1 MYEPPDPFRFFCPRR
16 ILKKIRRALR
26 KISPGKPRLKLGK
39 VWLRLSYYDEVLKK
53 LDEEDQKIFI
63 DEFYSSS
70 RQVNYITMLTC
81 IVIIAVYVATYQ
93 FRMIGFW
100 EAMGIEAIIILL
112 LFYVVWY
119 YRMGM
124 EDLLKYLVK
133 KETVPDY
140 ADTD

>member
-1 MYEPPDPFRFFCPRR
+1 MYEPKDPFRFFYPRR
-16 ILKKIRRALR
+16 ILKKVRRAFR
-26 KISPGKPRLKLGK
+26 KVMPGKPRLGRI
-39 VWLRLSYYDEVLKK
+39 WLRLSYYDEVLKR
-53 LDEEDQKIFI
+53 LDDENQKIFI
-63 DEFYSSS
+63 EEFYSSS
-70 RQVNYITMLTC
+70 RQVNYITLLVC
-81 IVIIAVYVATYQ
+81 IAIIGVYVSTFQ

-100 EAMGIEAIIILL
+100 EAMGIEAMIIVL

-140 ADTD
+140 ADTEY

>member
-1 MYEPPDPFRFFCPRR
+1 MYEPKDPFRFFYPKEIIRKLKR
-16 ILKKIRRALR
+16 TYKKI
-26 KISPGKPRLKLGK
+26 KPGKLRIGR
-39 VWLRLSYYDEVLKK
+39 VWLRLSYYDEVLKR
-53 LDEEDQKIFI
+53 LDDENQKIFI

-70 RQVNYITMLTC
+70 RQVNYITLVACMA
-81 IVIIAVYVATYQ
+81 IIGVYVSTFQ

-100 EAMGIEAIIILL
+100 EAMGIEGLIIAL

-140 ADTD
+140 ADTEF

>member
-1 MYEPPDPFRFFCPRR
+1 MYRPPDPFRFFYPKR
-16 ILKKIRRALR
+16 ILKKVRKTLR
-26 KISPGKPRLKLGK
+26 KIRSKRSRLRLGRI
-39 VWLRLSYYDEVLKK
+39 WLRLSYYDKILKK

-70 RQVNYITMLTC
+70 RQVNYITLLTC
-81 IVIIAVYVATYQ
+81 IVIIAVYVSTFQ

-100 EAMGIEAIIILL
+100 EAMGLEAIIIVL

-140 ADTD
+140 ADV

>member
-1 MYEPPDPFRFFCPRR
+1 MYEPKDPFRFFYLKNIVKKLRR
-16 ILKKIRRALR
+16 RVKKIRP
-26 KISPGKPRLKLGK
+26 SKPRLGR
-39 VWLRLSYYDEVLKK
+39 VWLRLSYYDSVLKK
-53 LDEEDQKIFI
+53 LDEENQRIFI

-70 RQVNYITMLTC
+70 RQINYITLMVC
-81 IVIIAVYVATYQ
+81 IAVIGVYISTFQ

-100 EAMGIEAIIILL
+100 EAMGLEGIIVGV

-140 ADTD
+140 ADVDY